1 MKPPLIRRIRDN
13 HGVEHAT
20 IAVLLEQGAR
30 PPLGGNALSGG
41 FLVLGKVS
49 TGNVAAAAVEAVQRL
64 QAGQRELAVSPY
76 CGTNIAVGAIVGGF
90 ASGLLTSR
98 RRRRSPGLQAI
109 IGAALIAALIGRPLG
124 SVVQRHVTTS
134 GDIGDLRVA
143 DVRRLIGGPLP
154 IHLVTTGYT
163 DRQDS

>member
-1 MKPPLIRRIRDN
+1 M
-13 HGVEHAT
+13 
-20 IAVLLEQGAR
+20 
-30 PPLGGNALSGG
+30 GGNALSGG

-49 TGNVAAAAVEAVQRL
+49 TGNVAAAAVEAVRRL

-134 GDIGDLRVA
+134 GDIGDLRVT